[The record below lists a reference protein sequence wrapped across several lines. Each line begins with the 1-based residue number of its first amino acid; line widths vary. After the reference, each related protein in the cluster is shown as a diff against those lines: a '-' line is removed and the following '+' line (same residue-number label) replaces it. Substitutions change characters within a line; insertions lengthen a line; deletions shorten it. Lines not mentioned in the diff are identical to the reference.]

1 MALALWQTWTP
12 GAHLRGL
19 DGSPSDRATDDSSG
33 GDGIEDAS
41 VVDNAVLETP
51 IEVTLSN
58 SDDPL
63 VIMDGHLFRLGRH
76 RFVNV
81 ASYFISDLFHGHLS
95 RHSWILRRGFLC

>member
-1 MALALWQTWTP
+1 M
-12 GAHLRGL
+12 
-19 DGSPSDRATDDSSG
+19 DGSPQDKASEDLS

-58 SDDPL
+58 GDDPL

-76 RFVNV
+76 RSVIV
-81 ASYFISDLFHGHLS
+81 ICSTSYFVSDLFLDT
-95 RHSWILRRGFLC
+95 C

>member
-1 MALALWQTWTP
+1 MLTTSHIIALALWQTWTP

-19 DGSPSDRATDDSSG
+19 DGSPSDRGSEDLS

-76 RFVNV
+76 RFVSV
-81 ASYFISDLFHGHLS
+81 ASYLISDLFH
-95 RHSWILRRGFLC
+95 